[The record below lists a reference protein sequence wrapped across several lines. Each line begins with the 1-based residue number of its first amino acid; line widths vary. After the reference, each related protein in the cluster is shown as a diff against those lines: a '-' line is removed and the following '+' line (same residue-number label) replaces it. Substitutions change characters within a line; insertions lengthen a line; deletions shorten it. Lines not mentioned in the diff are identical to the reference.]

1 MSYSQAAI
9 CNIALGHLG
18 INRLITDL
26 EAERTSKAQ
35 AQACITHY
43 DLALEVTLKAH
54 RWPFAQRIV
63 SPATISGF
71 ESDVWAYAYR
81 APSDYLK
88 AHFINRTEANPMGE
102 RFDVGGDTSGAI
114 IYTNAEDAV
123 LDYTARVTQPGLY
136 PADFVEALAYQ
147 LAIRVAQPL
156 SADESLR
163 QVARDGYR
171 RSITE
176 AMATAGNEGRG
187 IEPPQDEFLAARSVS
202 VEPWRQTTSGI

>member
-26 EAERTSKAQ
+26 ESERTSRAQ

-54 RWPFAQRIV
+54 RWPFAQRI
-63 SPATISGF
+63 ATLATLSGYDG
-71 ESDVWAYAYR
+71 DVWTYAYR

-88 AHFINRTEANPMGE
+88 AHTINRIDADPQGE
-102 RFDVGGDTSGAI
+102 RFEIGGDASGAVVH
-114 IYTNAEDAV
+114 TNAADAV
-123 LDYTARVTQPGLY
+123 IDYTARVAQPGLY

-156 SADESLR
+156 SAEEGLR
-163 QVARDGYR
+163 QAARDGYR
-171 RSITE
+171 RAISE
-176 AMATAGNEGRG
+176 AMTTAANEGQG
-187 IEPPQDEFLAARSVS
+187 QEPPDCGFLTARGLS
-202 VEPWRQTTSGI
+202 TGI

>member
-43 DLALEVTLKAH
+43 DLALEVTLKAN
-54 RWPFAQRIV
+54 RWPFAQRIATL
-63 SPATISGF
+63 ATISGF
-71 ESDVWAYAYR
+71 TSDVWTYAYR
-81 APSDYLK
+81 APSDYLT
-88 AHFINRTEANPMGE
+88 AHTINRTEANPLGE
-102 RFDVGGDTSGAI
+102 RFEIGGDASGGI

-156 SADESLR
+156 AAEESLR

-171 RSITE
+171 RAISE
-176 AMATAGNEGRG
+176 AMTTAANEGAG
-187 IEPPQDEFLAARSVS
+187 VEPPEDEFITARGL
-202 VEPWRQTTSGI
+202 TTGS

>member
-1 MSYSQAAI
+1 VSYSQAAI

-26 EAERTSKAQ
+26 ESERTSKAQ

-54 RWPFAQRIV
+54 RWPFAQRV
-63 SPATISGF
+63 VALATISGF
-71 ESDVWAYAYR
+71 TSDVWTYAYR
-81 APSDYLK
+81 APSDFLA
-88 AHFINRTEANPMGE
+88 AHTINRTEANVQGE
-102 RFDVGGDTSGAI
+102 RFQVGGDASGAI

-156 SADESLR
+156 SAEENLR

-171 RSITE
+171 HAITE
-176 AMATAGNEGRG
+176 AMTTAANEGQG
-187 IEPPQDEFLAARSVS
+187 TEPPADEFLAARSVS
-202 VEPWRQTTSGI
+202 TDPWRQTTSGI

>member
-26 EAERTSKAQ
+26 ESERTSKAQ

-54 RWPFAQRIV
+54 RWPFAQRIATL
-63 SPATISGF
+63 ATISGY
-71 ESDVWAYAYR
+71 DGTVWLYAYR
-81 APSDYLK
+81 APSDFLT
-88 AHFINRTEANPMGE
+88 AHTITRTEANPQGE
-102 RFDVGGDTSGAI
+102 RFQVGGDSSGAI
-114 IYTNAEDAV
+114 IYSNAEDAI

-156 SADESLR
+156 SAEESLR

-171 RSITE
+171 RAIGE
-176 AMATAGNEGRG
+176 AMTTAANEGRG
-187 IEPPQDEFLAARSVS
+187 IEPPVDEFLAARSVS
-202 VEPWRQTTSGI
+202 VDPWRQTTSGI

>member
-54 RWPFAQRIV
+54 RWPFAQRIATL
-63 SPATISGF
+63 ATISGF
-71 ESDVWAYAYR
+71 TSDVWAYAYR
-81 APSDYLK
+81 APSDYLT
-88 AHFINRTEANPMGE
+88 AHTINRTEANPLGE
-102 RFDVGGDTSGAI
+102 RFDVGGDASGAI

-123 LDYTARVTQPGLY
+123 LDYTASVNQPGLY
-136 PADFVEALAYQ
+136 PGDFVEALAYQ

-156 SADESLR
+156 AAEESLR
-163 QVARDGYR
+163 QVAKNGYR
-171 RSITE
+171 DAITE
-176 AMATAGNEGRG
+176 AMTTAANEGAG
-187 IEPPQDEFLAARSVS
+187 LEPPEDDFIAARGLS
-202 VEPWRQTTSGI
+202 TGT

>member
-1 MSYSQAAI
+1 MSFSQAAI
-9 CNIALGHLG
+9 CNVALGHLG

-54 RWPFAQRIV
+54 PWPFAQRIATL
-63 SPATISGF
+63 ATISGF
-71 ESDVWAYAYR
+71 TSDAWAYAYR
-81 APSDYLK
+81 APSDCLT
-88 AHFINRTEANPMGE
+88 AHAINRTEADPRGE
-102 RFDVGGDTSGAI
+102 RFKGGGDASGAI

-156 SADESLR
+156 AAEESLR

-171 RSITE
+171 RAISE
-176 AMATAGNEGRG
+176 AMTTAANEGAG
-187 IEPPQDEFLAARSVS
+187 LEQPEDEFIAARGLAT
-202 VEPWRQTTSGI
+202 ET